1 MNVVLNE
8 FQRLRA
14 LYLEWS
20 ALKEFLVSLG
30 LRVIESENPFVIVR
44 YVKGKTPMKSKD
56 IDVSFFRS
64 VVIDKRNN
72 TLVSLAPFKAETGLP
87 PINTPLNVEDFVDG
101 CMIQAFMTHDS
112 GLYLATRTQ
121 VGADNTFY
129 SSKSFATL
137 FEEGLK
143 ATPMRSMDDLNSL
156 MLGCLDTNKAEAV
169 FASFVIQHP
178 EHRIVAKHRAPDL
191 NCVHFGYSLADG
203 KVILEEDSAAWA
215 PPLRRLQIPKY
226 PISDEN
232 VNSFTTV
239 DDIHALLRRT
249 SVQNGFLWQGLVFKD
264 GTGKRWK
271 LRTKS
276 YLSLRELRGGEA
288 LPIDRFLRLR
298 KDGAVVAY
306 LKHYGEERE
315 AFWEFESTLR
325 LRTKDLLT
333 AYEAANKLHSMTFAS
348 IPDAYKPG
356 VYTLHSYYLNQLR
369 PEKKGTIKLSNA
381 IDIVNGMKPFEQK
394 RLIEA
399 EPW

>member
-8 FQRLRA
+8 FKRLRS
-14 LYLEWS
+14 LYPEWNV
-20 ALKEFLVSLG
+20 LKEFLVSLG
-30 LRVIESENPFVIVR
+30 LRVIESEGPFAIVR
-44 YVKGKTPMKSKD
+44 YVKGKTQMNSKD
-56 IDVSFFRS
+56 VDVSFFRS
-64 VVIDKRNN
+64 IVIDTRNN
-72 TLVSLAPFKAETGLP
+72 TLVSLAPFKGETGLP
-87 PINTPLNVEDFVDG
+87 PLNTPLNVQDFVDG
-101 CMIQAFMTHDS
+101 CMIQVFATDS
-112 GLYLATRTQ
+112 EMYLATRTQ
-121 VGADNTFY
+121 LGADNTFY

-143 ATPMRSMDDLNSL
+143 ATPIRSMSSLKQLMLERLNSN
-156 MLGCLDTNKAEAV
+156 GANAV
-169 FASFVIQHP
+169 FASFIIQHP
-178 EHRIVAKHRAPDL
+178 EHRIVMKYRTPDL
-191 NCVHFGYSLADG
+191 NCVHFGYSLPDG
-203 KVILEEDSAAWA
+203 SVVIEEDSEAWA

-226 PISDEN
+226 PISDN
-232 VNSFTTV
+232 TNSFATEE
-239 DDIHALLRRT
+239 DIHALLRRT

-298 KDGAVVAY
+298 KDGNVVTY
-306 LKHYGEERE
+306 LKHYSEERE

-333 AYEAANKLHSMTFAS
+333 AYEAVNKLHSMTFAS

-356 VYTLHSYYLNQLR
+356 VYTLHSYYLTQLR

-381 IDIVNGMKPFEQK
+381 IDIVNGMKPFEQR

-399 EPW
+399 VAW